1 VGEGIG
7 GAFVELG
14 RGCKGIVKVRH
25 RVVVF
30 AWVVVGGLE

>member
-1 VGEGIG
+1 VGEGVS

-14 RGCKGIVKVRH
+14 RGCKGIGEVRH

-30 AWVVVGGLE
+30 G